1 MFLSLFALE
10 KNICYNL
17 FRARGILMYK
27 IGEFSKIVNMS
38 VRTLRYYDEINIL
51 KPGYVDNFSNYRYYT
66 EENINEAN
74 LITILRSV
82 GFSLEEILMYKENL
96 NEDAINNKIT
106 SLEME
111 IEDINLK
118 IRKLNIIKEQI
129 LDSPLESE
137 EVISLKRK
145 MDSYN
150 KAA

>member
-1 MFLSLFALE
+1 
-10 KNICYNL
+10 
-17 FRARGILMYK
+17 MYK

-38 VRTLRYYDEINIL
+38 IRTLRYYDEINIL
-51 KPGYVDNFSNYRYYT
+51 KPSYVDTFSNYRYYT

-96 NEDAINNKIT
+96 SEETIDNKIV
-106 SLEME
+106 SLENE
-111 IEDINLK
+111 IEDIKLK
-118 IRKLNIIKEQI
+118 IRKLNVIKEQI
-129 LDSPLESE
+129 LDSPIQNE

-145 MDSYN
+145 IDNYP

>member
-1 MFLSLFALE
+1 
-10 KNICYNL
+10 
-17 FRARGILMYK
+17 MYK

-66 EENINEAN
+66 EENIGEAN

-82 GFSLEEILMYKENL
+82 GFSLEEILMYKNNL
-96 NEDAINNKIT
+96 TEEAIDNKIG
-106 SLEME
+106 SLESE

-129 LDSPLESE
+129 LDNPLQNER
-137 EVISLKRK
+137 VVSLKRK

>member
-1 MFLSLFALE
+1 
-10 KNICYNL
+10 
-17 FRARGILMYK
+17 MYK

-66 EENINEAN
+66 DENISEAN
-74 LITILRSV
+74 LISILRSV
-82 GFSLEEILMYKENL
+82 GFSLEEILLYKNNL
-96 NEDAINNKIT
+96 DEQVLDSKIDE
-106 SLEME
+106 LEKE

-129 LDSPLESE
+129 IDSPNVQED
-137 EVISLKRK
+137 VISLKRK
-145 MDSYN
+145 MDSQV

>member
-1 MFLSLFALE
+1 
-10 KNICYNL
+10 
-17 FRARGILMYK
+17 MYK

-66 EENINEAN
+66 EENISEAN

-82 GFSLEEILMYKENL
+82 DFSLEEILMYKNNL
-96 NEDAINNKIT
+96 TEDVIDNKIG
-106 SLEME
+106 SLESE

-129 LDSPLESE
+129 LDNPLQDER
-137 EVISLKRK
+137 VVTLKRK
-145 MDSYN
+145 IDSYN

>member
-1 MFLSLFALE
+1 
-10 KNICYNL
+10 
-17 FRARGILMYK
+17 MYK

-51 KPGYVDNFSNYRYYT
+51 KPGVVDNFSNYRYYT
-66 EENINEAN
+66 EENISEAN

-82 GFSLEEILMYKENL
+82 DFSLEEILMYKNNL
-96 NEDAINNKIT
+96 TEDVIDNKIG
-106 SLEME
+106 SLESE

-129 LDSPLESE
+129 LDNPLQDER
-137 EVISLKRK
+137 VVTLKRK
-145 MDSYN
+145 IDSYN

>member
-1 MFLSLFALE
+1 
-10 KNICYNL
+10 
-17 FRARGILMYK
+17 MYK

-51 KPGYVDNFSNYRYYT
+51 KPGVVDNFSNYRYYT
-66 EENINEAN
+66 EENIGEAN

-82 GFSLEEILMYKENL
+82 DFSLEEILMYKNNL
-96 NEDAINNKIT
+96 TEEAIDNKIG
-106 SLEME
+106 SLESE

-129 LDSPLESE
+129 LDNPLQNER
-137 EVISLKRK
+137 VVSLKRK

>member
-1 MFLSLFALE
+1 
-10 KNICYNL
+10 
-17 FRARGILMYK
+17 MYK

-66 EENINEAN
+66 EENISEAN

-82 GFSLEEILMYKENL
+82 GFSLEEILLYKDKLSDEVI
-96 NEDAINNKIT
+96 DDKILA
-106 SLEME
+106 LESE

-129 LDSPLESE
+129 IDSPLEKE

-145 MDSYN
+145 MDKQSI
-150 KAA
+150 AA

>member
-1 MFLSLFALE
+1 
-10 KNICYNL
+10 
-17 FRARGILMYK
+17 MYK

-51 KPGYVDNFSNYRYYT
+51 KPGYVDEFSNYRYYT
-66 EENINEAN
+66 EENISEAN

-82 GFSLEEILMYKENL
+82 GFSLDEILMYKENIT
-96 NEDAINNKIT
+96 EDVIDDKIV
-106 SLEME
+106 SLENE

-118 IRKLNIIKEQI
+118 IRKLSIIKEQI
-129 LDSPLESE
+129 LESPLENK

-150 KAA
+150 KVA

>member
-1 MFLSLFALE
+1 
-10 KNICYNL
+10 
-17 FRARGILMYK
+17 MYK

-66 EENINEAN
+66 EDNISEAN

-82 GFSLEEILMYKENL
+82 GFSLEEILIYKDNLDENVI
-96 NEDAINNKIT
+96 DDKIV
-106 SLEME
+106 SLESE

-118 IRKLNIIKEQI
+118 IRKLNVIKEQI
-129 LDSPLESE
+129 LESPLQNV
-137 EVISLKRK
+137 EVVSLKRK
-145 MDSYN
+145 MDSYT

>member
-1 MFLSLFALE
+1 
-10 KNICYNL
+10 
-17 FRARGILMYK
+17 MYK

-66 EENINEAN
+66 EENISEAN

-82 GFSLEEILMYKENL
+82 GFSLEEILLYKDKLSDEVI
-96 NEDAINNKIT
+96 DDKI
-106 SLEME
+106 SALESE

-129 LDSPLESE
+129 IDSPLEKE

-145 MDSYN
+145 MDKQSI
-150 KAA
+150 AA

>member
-1 MFLSLFALE
+1 
-10 KNICYNL
+10 
-17 FRARGILMYK
+17 MYK
-27 IGEFSKIVNMS
+27 IGEFSKMVNMS

-66 EENINEAN
+66 EENISEAN

-96 NEDAINNKIT
+96 SEETIDNKIA
-106 SLEME
+106 SLESE

-129 LDSPLESE
+129 LDSSLQNE

-145 MDSYN
+145 MDSYT